1 MSQTHPQQAPSPPP
15 QSVDLLLSSG
25 FLAFARHTGF
35 LSAIDEARAEGSLEV
50 EAIVGTS
57 SGALV
62 GALWVAGHRGEALST
77 ALSSQPPYRYLTPRL
92 WRGLFSLQPM
102 ISYLSE
108 LLPPSFEELE
118 YPLGVGVVSSKGE
131 HTLLTS
137 GPLPEAV
144 AASCAVPYL
153 FQPVRVG
160 EVEWRDGGLLD
171 RVGWSAWRA
180 WRPERAEDE
189 ALVHWVE
196 RSKGRDVT
204 LPPHAHIA
212 RSPRSH
218 ASLWSLGPF
227 EEQLQESAQRT
238 REVLQTA
245 LKSRDREISLA

>member
-1 MSQTHPQQAPSPPP
+1 
-15 QSVDLLLSSG
+15 LLSSG

-35 LSAIDEARAEGSLEV
+35 LRAVDQARAEGSLEV

-62 GALWVAGHRGEALST
+62 GALWAAGIRGEALSE
-77 ALSSQPPYRYLTPRL
+77 ALSTHPPYRYLTPRF

-102 ISYLSE
+102 IDYLSE
-108 LLPPSFEELE
+108 LLPPTFEGLE
-118 YPLGVGVVSSKGE
+118 RPLGVGVVSEEGE
-131 HTLLTS
+131 HALLTS

-160 EVEWRDGGLLD
+160 EAEWRDGGLLD

-180 WRPERAEDE
+180 WRPEREEGE

-196 RSKGRDVT
+196 RSKGRDVA
-204 LPPHAHIA
+204 LPPHAHVA

-227 EEQLQESAQRT
+227 EEQAQESAQRT
-238 REVLQTA
+238 RELLQTA
-245 LKSRDREISLA
+245 LKSREGEILLA